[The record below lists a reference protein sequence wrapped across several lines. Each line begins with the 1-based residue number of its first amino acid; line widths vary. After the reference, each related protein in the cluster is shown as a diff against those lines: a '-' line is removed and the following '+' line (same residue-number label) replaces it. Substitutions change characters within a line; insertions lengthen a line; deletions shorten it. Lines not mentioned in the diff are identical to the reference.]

1 MESPSEALS
10 VDDVYTLAEE
20 IGKEFEI
27 VIDNHGVEAVKKL
40 MTKVIC
46 VLEYLEA
53 YAFKNDTAREEIVR
67 LKAQIYQLEHDKS
80 EKAQSRNK
88 LEKEMEQYEDVWRQ
102 EMKDLGSLVAR
113 LQEENSKL
121 STSLKARDGFP
132 PVPSEPQS
140 ECRRPHVLELDDLVL
155 KQLRDA
161 YEKQTTE
168 LRKCEKDLVQ
178 KTADLD
184 MVQRQLEAAR
194 KSVAEQGRRSRRL
207 QVQVRQL
214 CEEQGDLQAQ
224 LQDAHGQL
232 TLLQQRLGTAVKD
245 NYDLLESRD
254 GLSSVDMRGKVLVD
268 LDDPQRPRFTLD
280 ELKNILFERNELKAK
295 VSDLE
300 DELALY
306 RPRWWTYQA
315 TSVSSRPAQQASHHS
330 PDDDDLPVQGPI
342 NQEPEEKLFSLGRAS
357 GIRKFFQLLLR
368 GQLPPS
374 GEGPFPELLPNFSVF
389 QAPFG
394 HA

>member
-132 PVPSEPQS
+132 PVPSEPQTGNILGDES
-140 ECRRPHVLELDDLVL
+140 LVL

-357 GIRKFFQLLLR
+357 GIRKFF
-368 GQLPPS
+368 PS
-374 GEGPFPELLPNFSVF
+374 ALWPRVKPG
-389 QAPFG
+389 
-394 HA
+394 

>member
-1 MESPSEALS
+1 LVVYLCQNYIDAMESPSEALS

-67 LKAQIYQLEHDKS
+67 LKAQIYELEHDKS

-132 PVPSEPQS
+132 PKSCVG
-140 ECRRPHVLELDDLVL
+140 VKLLVAFL
-155 KQLRDA
+155 ISYGICILQVLRDVA
-161 YEKQTTE
+161 FSDSLAPKSPQLSGLSSGSTE
-168 LRKCEKDLVQ
+168 RLNVRTGAQ
-178 KTADLD
+178 
-184 MVQRQLEAAR
+184 VQRQLEAAR

-245 NYDLLESRD
+245 NYDLLESR
-254 GLSSVDMRGKVLVD
+254 VY

-306 RPRWWTYQA
+306 RPM
-315 TSVSSRPAQQASHHS
+315 
-330 PDDDDLPVQGPI
+330 
-342 NQEPEEKLFSLGRAS
+342 
-357 GIRKFFQLLLR
+357 
-368 GQLPPS
+368 
-374 GEGPFPELLPNFSVF
+374 
-389 QAPFG
+389 
-394 HA
+394 

>member
-1 MESPSEALS
+1 MESPSEPLS

-40 MTKVIC
+40 MTKVIR

-53 YAFKNDTAREEIVR
+53 YAFKNDTAREEIVQ

-102 EMKDLGSLVAR
+102 EVKDLGSLVAR
-113 LQEENSKL
+113 LQEENFKL

-132 PVPSEPQS
+132 AIPSEPHS
-140 ECRRPHVLELDDLVL
+140 NILGDESIALKEL
-155 KQLRDA
+155 KDA
-161 YEKQTTE
+161 YTKRSTE
-168 LRKCEKDLVQ
+168 LRRCEKDLVQ

-184 MVQRQLEAAR
+184 KAQQQLEAAR
-194 KSVAEQGRRSRRL
+194 KSMVEQGRRSRRL

-232 TLLQQRLGTAVKD
+232 ATLQQRLGTAVKD
-245 NYDLLESRD
+245 NHDLLESSD
-254 GLSSVDMRGKVLVD
+254 GLSSADLRGKMLVD

-306 RPRWWTYQA
+306 RPRPVEQT
-315 TSVSSRPAQQASHHS
+315 TCSHNH
-330 PDDDDLPVQGPI
+330 DDDDLPVQGPI
-342 NQEPEEKLFSLGRAS
+342 NQEPEEKLFSLGKAS
-357 GIRKFFQLLLR
+357 GIRKL
-368 GQLPPS
+368 
-374 GEGPFPELLPNFSVF
+374 
-389 QAPFG
+389 
-394 HA
+394 

>member
-1 MESPSEALS
+1 MGSTESP
-10 VDDVYTLAEE
+10 
-20 IGKEFEI
+20 
-27 VIDNHGVEAVKKL
+27 N
-40 MTKVIC
+40 
-46 VLEYLEA
+46 
-53 YAFKNDTAREEIVR
+53 VR
-67 LKAQIYQLEHDKS
+67 TGAQ
-80 EKAQSRNK
+80 
-88 LEKEMEQYEDVWRQ
+88 
-102 EMKDLGSLVAR
+102 
-113 LQEENSKL
+113 
-121 STSLKARDGFP
+121 
-132 PVPSEPQS
+132 
-140 ECRRPHVLELDDLVL
+140 
-155 KQLRDA
+155 
-161 YEKQTTE
+161 
-168 LRKCEKDLVQ
+168 
-178 KTADLD
+178 
-184 MVQRQLEAAR
+184 VQRQLEAAR

-306 RPRWWTYQA
+306 RPR
-315 TSVSSRPAQQASHHS
+315 PAQQASHHS

-357 GIRKFFQLLLR
+357 GIRKFF
-368 GQLPPS
+368 PS
-374 GEGPFPELLPNFSVF
+374 ALWPRVKPG
-389 QAPFG
+389 
-394 HA
+394 